1 MIVNEIINHNCINRA
16 GVHDKGLVH
25 SRVNVNPKHC
35 QTIIKRSGNHKHNL
49 FKLGS
54 WNGGTLRGRAGEIE
68 ETLNRRKIDI
78 CCVQEV

>member
-1 MIVNEIINHNCINRA
+1 MLILSIARP
-16 GVHDKGLVH
+16 L
-25 SRVNVNPKHC
+25 
-35 QTIIKRSGNHKHNL
+35 SGNHKHNL

-78 CCVQEV
+78 FCVQEV